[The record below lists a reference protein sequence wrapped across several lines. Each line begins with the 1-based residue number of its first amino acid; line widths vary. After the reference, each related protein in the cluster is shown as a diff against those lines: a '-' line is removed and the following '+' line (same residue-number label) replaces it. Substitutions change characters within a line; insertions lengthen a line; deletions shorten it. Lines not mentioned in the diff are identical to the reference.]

1 MGARSPT
8 LSASDPSA
16 AMLRIELPVVPDAP
30 ASGVGAD
37 AGGERSLG
45 EKLGGLLD
53 ALGRHLADGA
63 VVAFSGGVDSAF
75 LLWAAAQAQIRG
87 GRLVALTT
95 VSASTPETDLA
106 DARAFASSLGVDH
119 VLVESHELER
129 EEYLRNDAQ
138 RCYHCKTDLFEIAAR
153 VAAERGL
160 RWILYGYNAS
170 DRHDVRPGHRAA
182 AEAGALAPL
191 ADAGLGKED
200 IRALLREH
208 GLALADKP
216 SSPCLSSR
224 IQTGVRVD
232 AGRLADVGALEA
244 ILRGAGVRV
253 GRARICDAG
262 GALFVRIEVEAAE
275 MEKVLACR
283 ADLEREGKARGY
295 RWVTLDLGGYR
306 TGGGTS

>member
-1 MGARSPT
+1 MI
-8 LSASDPSA
+8 
-16 AMLRIELPVVPDAP
+16 RIELPVVPDAP
-30 ASGVGAD
+30 ALRVGAGAAGVGATGAD
-37 AGGERSLG
+37 PGSERGGR
-45 EKLGGLLD
+45 EKLDLLLD
-53 ALGRHLADGA
+53 ALRGHLAQGA

-75 LLWAAAQAQIRG
+75 LLWAAARAQG
-87 GRLVALTT
+87 PAGRLVALTT
-95 VSASTPETDLA
+95 VSASTPEPDLA
-106 DARAFASSLGVDH
+106 DARAFAGSLGVEH
-119 VLVESHELER
+119 VLVESRELER

-138 RCYHCKTDLFEIAAR
+138 RCYHCKSDLFEIAAR
-153 VAAERGL
+153 IAGERGL
-160 RWILYGYNAS
+160 KWILYGYNAS

-182 AEAGALAPL
+182 AEAGVQAPL
-191 ADAGLGKED
+191 ADAGLEKAE

-208 GLALADKP
+208 GMSLADKP

-232 AGRLADVGALEA
+232 PRRLADVGVLEA

-262 GALFVRIEVEAAE
+262 GALFVRIEVDAAE

-283 ADLEREGKARGY
+283 DDLEREGKARGY

>member
-1 MGARSPT
+1 
-8 LSASDPSA
+8 
-16 AMLRIELPVVPDAP
+16 MLRIELPVVADVP
-30 ASGVGAD
+30 ASGAD
-37 AGGERSLG
+37 ADAVGGRSPG
-45 EKLGGLLD
+45 EKLGELLD

-75 LLWAAAQAQIRG
+75 LLWAAAQAQGPG
-87 GRLVALTT
+87 GRLAALTT
-95 VSASTPETDLA
+95 VSASTPEPDLA

-138 RCYHCKTDLFEIAAR
+138 RCYHCKADLFDIASR
-153 VAAERGL
+153 VAGERGL

-182 AEAGALAPL
+182 EEAGVVAPL
-191 ADAGLGKED
+191 ADAGLGKEE

-208 GLALADKP
+208 GLTVADKP

-232 AGRLADVGALEA
+232 PRRLADVGALEA

-262 GALFVRIEVEAAE
+262 DGLFVRIEVDAAE

-306 TGGGTS
+306 TGGGTL